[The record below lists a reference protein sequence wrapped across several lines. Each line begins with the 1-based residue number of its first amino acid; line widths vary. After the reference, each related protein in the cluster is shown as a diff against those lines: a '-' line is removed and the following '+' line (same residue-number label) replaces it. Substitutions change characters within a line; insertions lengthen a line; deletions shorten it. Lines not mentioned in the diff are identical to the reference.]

1 MEARSGPLAPV
12 GGPGVHGCPNGTASL
27 SGASVWPS
35 VAPLGADRP
44 ALTEAARR
52 AVSGLRL
59 APREFRCLDL
69 ASHGWANSQIAQGL
83 GVSPRTVTG
92 CLSGLF
98 ATLGVPNRAALV
110 AAGFRLGFLSPEPW
124 RGRPRLDPSIQWL
137 APLLAPIAGRFGC
150 GAPTLR
156 SRLFR
161 LRELL
166 GARDRGH
173 AVRRGVEAGL
183 LAVSPDGARLV
194 LAEPAAGGTS

>member
-1 MEARSGPLAPV
+1 M
-12 GGPGVHGCPNGTASL
+12 
-27 SGASVWPS
+27 
-35 VAPLGADRP
+35 
-44 ALTEAARR
+44 
-52 AVSGLRL
+52 
-59 APREFRCLDL
+59 DL
-69 ASHGWANSQIAQGL
+69 ASHGWATVQIARGL

-98 ATLGVPNRAALV
+98 AALGVPNRAAMV
-110 AAGFRLGFLSPEPW
+110 AAGFRLGLLSPEPW

-137 APLLAPIAGRFGC
+137 APLLPLIALGRTDVEIAERFGC

-183 LAVSPDGARLV
+183 LVVSPDGARLV
-194 LAEPAAGGTS
+194 LAGSTVGGAS

>member
-1 MEARSGPLAPV
+1 M
-12 GGPGVHGCPNGTASL
+12 
-27 SGASVWPS
+27 
-35 VAPLGADRP
+35 
-44 ALTEAARR
+44 
-52 AVSGLRL
+52 

-98 ATLGVPNRAALV
+98 ETLGVPNRAAMV

-137 APLLAPIAGRFGC
+137 APLLAPIAAGLTDVEIAGRFGC